1 MTLQSYSSIRHN
13 DDLETMQFY
22 NTSKVWSVPQTK
34 EQQCRMYTQ
43 LAIHIA
49 VSQEKAQVGF

>member
-1 MTLQSYSSIRHN
+1 
-13 DDLETMQFY
+13 MQFY

-34 EQQCRMYTQ
+34 EQHCRTYTQ